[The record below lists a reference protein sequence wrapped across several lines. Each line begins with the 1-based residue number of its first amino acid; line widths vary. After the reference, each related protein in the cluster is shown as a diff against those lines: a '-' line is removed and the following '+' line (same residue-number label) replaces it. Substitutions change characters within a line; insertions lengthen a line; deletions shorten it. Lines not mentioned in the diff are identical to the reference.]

1 MEESDQSSLFR
12 EWHREHRG
20 IILRIA
26 RASALNLPDQEDL
39 IQEISL
45 QIWNSIPNFKGNCQ
59 ESTWVYRVAL
69 NTAISWGRKEKSQR
83 EKKRGLSEHLRFLTE
98 TTEPRNEKLEWIY
111 EQIRLFDPIDRSL
124 ILLHLDGQSYLEI
137 ADILGISEKNVGVK
151 LSRLR
156 KALTKKA
163 NDDDI

>member
-1 MEESDQSSLFR
+1 MDESEQGSRFR
-12 EWHREHRG
+12 EWHREHQG
-20 IILRIA
+20 ITLRIA
-26 RASALNLPDQEDL
+26 RATASNLHDQEDL

-45 QIWNSIPNFKGNCQ
+45 QIWNSIPNFNGNCKA
-59 ESTWVYRVAL
+59 STWVYRVAL

-83 EKKRGLSEHLRFLTE
+83 EKKEDLAVNLHFLKE
-98 TTEPRNEKLEWIY
+98 TSEPRNAKLEWIY
-111 EQIRLFDPIDRSL
+111 DQIRLFDPIDRSL
-124 ILLHLDGQSYLEI
+124 MLLHLDGQSYQEI

-156 KALTKKA
+156 KTLTKKA

>member
-1 MEESDQSSLFR
+1 MEESEQGSRYR
-12 EWHREHRG
+12 EWHREHQG

-26 RASALNLPDQEDL
+26 RATARNLHDQEDL
-39 IQEISL
+39 IQEISV
-45 QIWNSIPNFKGNCQ
+45 QIWNSIPNFAGNSKA
-59 ESTWVYRVAL
+59 STWVYRVAL

-83 EKKRGLSEHLRFLTE
+83 EKTEGLAENLHFLKQTS
-98 TTEPRNEKLEWIY
+98 EPRNEKLEWIY
-111 EQIRLFDPIDRSL
+111 DQIRLFDPIDRSL
-124 ILLHLDGQSYLEI
+124 ILLHLDGQSYQEI

-156 KALTKKA
+156 QALTKKA

>member
-1 MEESDQSSLFR
+1 MEESEQSFRFR

-26 RASALNLPDQEDL
+26 RASAFSLPDQEDL

-45 QIWNSIPNFKGNCQ
+45 QIWNSIPSFGGKCKA
-59 ESTWVYRVAL
+59 STWVYRVAL
-69 NTAISWGRKEKSQR
+69 NTAITWGRKEKSQR
-83 EKKRGLSEHLRFLTE
+83 ERRQSLAENLHFLKE
-98 TTEPRNEKLEWIY
+98 TTEPRNEKLEWLY
-111 EQIRLFDPIDRSL
+111 EQIRRFDPIDRSL
-124 ILLHLDGQSYLEI
+124 MLLHLDGQSYLEI

-156 KALTKKA
+156 QTLTKKA
-163 NDDDI
+163 NDDEL

>member
-1 MEESDQSSLFR
+1 MDESEQDSRFR
-12 EWHREHRG
+12 EWHRDHQG

-26 RASALNLPDQEDL
+26 RATASNLADQEDL

-45 QIWNSIPNFKGNCQ
+45 QIWNSIPNYGGNCKA
-59 ESTWVYRVAL
+59 STWVYRVAL
-69 NTAISWGRKEKSQR
+69 NTAIGWGRKEKSQR
-83 EKKRGLSEHLRFLTE
+83 EKKQELAENLHFLKE
-98 TTEPRNEKLEWIY
+98 TSEPRNPKLEWIY
-111 EQIRLFDPIDRSL
+111 DQIRKLDPIDRSL
-124 ILLHLDGQSYLEI
+124 MLLHLDGQSYQEI

-156 KALTKKA
+156 KTLTKKA

>member
-1 MEESDQSSLFR
+1 MDESDQDSRFR
-12 EWHREHRG
+12 EWHREHQG

-26 RASALNLPDQEDL
+26 RATAGNVADQEDL

-45 QIWNSIPNFKGNCQ
+45 QIWNSIPNFSGNCKS
-59 ESTWVYRVAL
+59 STWVYRVAL
-69 NTAISWGRKEKSQR
+69 NTAIGWGRKERTQR
-83 EKKRGLSEHLRFLTE
+83 EKKEQVAENLHILKE
-98 TTEPRNEKLEWIY
+98 TSEPRNPKLEWIY

-124 ILLHLDGQSYLEI
+124 ILLHLDGQSYQEI

>member
-1 MEESDQSSLFR
+1 MEESEQSSRFR
-12 EWHREHRG
+12 EWHRKHQG

-26 RASALNLPDQEDL
+26 RASASDLPDQEDL

-45 QIWNSIPNFKGNCQ
+45 QIWNSIPNFNGHCK

-69 NTAISWGRKEKSQR
+69 NTAINWARKEKRQR
-83 EKKRGLSEHLRFLTE
+83 EKERGLAENLHFLTE
-98 TTEPRNEKLEWIY
+98 SPEPQNQKVEWIY
-111 EQIRLFDPIDRSL
+111 EQIRRFDPIDRSL
-124 ILLHLDGQSYLEI
+124 MLLHLDGQSYQEI

-156 KALTKKA
+156 KTLTEKA
-163 NDDDI
+163 NDDDL

>member
-1 MEESDQSSLFR
+1 MAESAQSSLFR

-26 RASALNLPDQEDL
+26 RANEFNLAAQEDL

-45 QIWNSIPNFKGNCQ
+45 QIWNSIPNFRGDCKA
-59 ESTWVYRVAL
+59 STWIYRVAL
-69 NTAISWGRKEKSQR
+69 NTAIGWGQKEKRQR
-83 EKKRGLSEHLRFLTE
+83 EKHRDLAENARFLKA

-111 EQIRLFDPIDRSL
+111 EQIRQLDPIDRSL
-124 ILLHLDGQSYLEI
+124 ILLHLEGQSYAEI

-156 KALTKKA
+156 KDLTRKA
-163 NDDDI
+163 TDHEF

>member
-1 MEESDQSSLFR
+1 MDESEQATRFR
-12 EWHREHRG
+12 EWHREHQG

-26 RASALNLPDQEDL
+26 RANASNLTDQEDL

-45 QIWNSIPNFKGNCQ
+45 QIWNSIPNFAGNCKS
-59 ESTWVYRVAL
+59 STWVYRVAL
-69 NTAISWGRKEKSQR
+69 NTAIAWGRKEKRQQ
-83 EKKRGLSEHLRFLTE
+83 EKKQQVAENLHFLKE
-98 TTEPRNEKLEWIY
+98 TSEPRNERLEWIF
-111 EQIRLFDPIDRSL
+111 EQIRRLDPIDRSI
-124 ILLHLDGQSYLEI
+124 ILLHLDGQSYQEI

-156 KALTKKA
+156 KSLTQKA

>member
-1 MEESDQSSLFR
+1 MDESKQDAQFR
-12 EWHREHRG
+12 EWHREHQG

-26 RASALNLPDQEDL
+26 RANASNLADQEDL

-45 QIWNSIPNFKGNCQ
+45 QIWNSIPGFNGSCRA
-59 ESTWVYRVAL
+59 STWVYRVAL
-69 NTAISWGRKEKSQR
+69 NTAISWGRKEQSQR
-83 EKKRGLSEHLRFLTE
+83 RKKKEFANHLHILKETSE
-98 TTEPRNEKLEWIY
+98 PQNEKLEWIF
-111 EQIRLFDPIDRSL
+111 EQIRKMDPIDRSL
-124 ILLHLDGQSYLEI
+124 ILLHLDGQSYQEI

-163 NDDDI
+163 NDDDL

>member
-1 MEESDQSSLFR
+1 MDESEQGSQFR

-26 RASALNLPDQEDL
+26 RASASNLHDQEDL

-45 QIWNSIPNFKGNCQ
+45 QIWNSIPNFNGHCK

-83 EKKRGLSEHLRFLTE
+83 EKKQGLAENLHFLKE
-98 TTEPRNEKLEWIY
+98 TAEPRNEKLEWIFD
-111 EQIRLFDPIDRSL
+111 QIRRFDPIDRSL
-124 ILLHLDGQSYLEI
+124 MLLHLDGQSYQEI
-137 ADILGISEKNVGVK
+137 ADILGVSEKNVGVK

-156 KALTKKA
+156 KILTQKA
-163 NDDDI
+163 NDDDL

>member
-1 MEESDQSSLFR
+1 MDEGERSSRFR
-12 EWHREHRG
+12 EWHREYQG

-26 RASALNLPDQEDL
+26 RASASILPDQEDL

-45 QIWNSIPNFKGNCQ
+45 QIWNSIPNFEGNCKA
-59 ESTWVYRVAL
+59 STWVYRVAL
-69 NTAISWGRKEKSQR
+69 NTAIGWGRKEKRQR
-83 EKKRGLSEHLRFLTE
+83 EKKQGLAEDLHFLKE
-98 TTEPRNEKLEWIY
+98 TAKPRNEKLEWIY
-111 EQIRLFDPIDRSL
+111 DQIRRFDPIDRSL

-163 NDDDI
+163 NDDDL